1 MAAPGGSIALM
12 RHAIAPP
19 TFDELLARVRD
30 LPEGYR
36 GQILDGNVHVSPPP
50 SAARAHTIAEITA
63 MMVAGSPLGDPVP
76 DGWAFQAGAEIACG
90 DEAFLVADVAGFR
103 VGQRE
108 LARAC
113 TPLRIAPAWVCEVLE
128 GRTRHFTL
136 TAKRRAYAEL
146 GVSHL
151 WIADPEAQVLDVF
164 VNLRGKWLLHA
175 SLDEEDAAIVPPF
188 ENLRFDAAEL
198 WIPTTV
204 RVPAVP
210 LPPPS
215 SKRRGIHDG
224 R

>member
-1 MAAPGGSIALM
+1 M
-12 RHAIAPP
+12 RHAIVPA
-19 TFDELLARVRD
+19 TFDELLAKVRD

-50 SAARAHTIAEITA
+50 SAARAHTLAEITA
-63 MMVAGSPLGDPVP
+63 MLVAGSPLGDPVP
-76 DGWAFQAGAEIACG
+76 EGWAFQSVAEIACG
-90 DEAFLVADVAGFR
+90 EEAFLVADVAGFR

-108 LARAC
+108 ISGAC
-113 TPLRIAPAWVCEVLE
+113 TPIRIAPVWVCEVLE
-128 GRTRHFTL
+128 DRTRHFTL

-146 GVSHL
+146 GVAHL

-164 VNLRGKWLLHA
+164 VNQRGKWLLHG
-175 SLDEEDAAIVPPF
+175 SLGDEEGASAPPF
-188 ENLRFDAAEL
+188 EGLRFDAGEL
-198 WIPTTV
+198 WIPGTV
-204 RVPAVP
+204 RLHAVS